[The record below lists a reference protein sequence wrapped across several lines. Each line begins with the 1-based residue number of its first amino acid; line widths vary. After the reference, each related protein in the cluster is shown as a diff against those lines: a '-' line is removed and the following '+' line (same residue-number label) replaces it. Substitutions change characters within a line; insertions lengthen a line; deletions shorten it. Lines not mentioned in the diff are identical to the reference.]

1 MNSFFYLDDSTVALT
16 SVGDGDAVVEGVHG
30 RLLLLFPLV
39 LVQHPLA
46 EEGEQVEDEA
56 TADDQRDDQDPVLP
70 LHGNDDQ
77 RRYLERETNIVKY

>member
-1 MNSFFYLDDSTVALT
+1 MYNNLIHIFESHFDFMIQQTSDIWMNSFFFALDDSTVALT
-16 SVGDGDAVVEGVHG
+16 SVGDGDAVVEGVDG

-56 TADDQRDDQDPVLP
+56 TADDQRDD
-70 LHGNDDQ
+70 
-77 RRYLERETNIVKY
+77 